1 MKKAFILMVGLI
13 LLIFLSSCSDSDK
26 QDFYGTYTFE
36 KVSYLSP
43 LSSSTIDYMNERMA
57 GTKYTI
63 EADSFKIEDTD
74 KTVEVSSPNYVKEEI
89 QNDLSPSDDVKYQ
102 YTIYSKDG
110 DKTNWRLYASST
122 SMYIASYV
130 DNTADGS
137 EIIMSIFKL
146 SK

>member
-1 MKKAFILMVGLI
+1 MVGLI

-57 GTKYTI
+57 GTKYII
-63 EADSFKIEDTD
+63 ESDLFKIEDTD
-74 KTVEVSSPNYVKEEI
+74 KIVEISSPNYVKEEI

-102 YTIYSKDG
+102 YTIYSRDG
-110 DKTNWRLYASST
+110 NKTNLRLYASSD